1 MDEKTA
7 YRRKLEAR
15 LDQWQAEIDKLR
27 ARAVEAGADASIEYQ
42 KQVEKLRGQQDAAR
56 ERLKEID
63 AASGEAWRDLKAGA
77 EKAWDDLESA
87 ISQARKRF
95 G

>member
-15 LDQWQAEIDKLR
+15 LDQWRAEIDKLR
-27 ARAVEAGADASIEYQ
+27 ARAVEAGADASLEYR
-42 KQVEKLRGQQDAAR
+42 KQIDRLHGRQEAAR
-56 ERLKEID
+56 DRLKEID
-63 AASGEAWRDLKAGA
+63 EASGEAWKDLRAGL

-87 ISQARKRF
+87 VSQARKRF